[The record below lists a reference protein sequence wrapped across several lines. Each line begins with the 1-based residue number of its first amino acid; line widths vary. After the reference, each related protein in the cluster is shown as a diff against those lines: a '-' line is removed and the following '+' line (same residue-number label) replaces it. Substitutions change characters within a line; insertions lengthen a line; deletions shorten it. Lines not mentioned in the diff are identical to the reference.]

1 MMTRREGFSMFVAI
15 ATIIVMAALTA
26 LVMSL
31 TGKITKET
39 TDQYRREQAILYA
52 KSYTELAI
60 MAAGANDCLEG
71 FKANTT
77 GSYATVKKGQGYRV
91 LVNIKH
97 IGGDTA
103 CPTASQLDSG
113 TNILYAPSRGSSILV
128 DVRVMYKDLDE
139 VDAVLSAGGTIT
151 ASSPP
156 WRTYFR
162 RTIQRL

>member
-1 MMTRREGFSMFVAI
+1 MFVAI

-39 TDQYRREQAILYA
+39 TDQYRKEQAILYA

-60 MAAGANDCLEG
+60 MAAGANDCLEEIN
-71 FKANTT
+71 ANTT
-77 GSYATVKKGQGYRV
+77 TPTKVIAGEGYGIV
-91 LVNIKH
+91 VAIKH

-128 DVRVMYKDLDE
+128 DVRVRYKDLDE
-139 VDAVLSAGGTIT
+139 VDAVLNAGGTIT